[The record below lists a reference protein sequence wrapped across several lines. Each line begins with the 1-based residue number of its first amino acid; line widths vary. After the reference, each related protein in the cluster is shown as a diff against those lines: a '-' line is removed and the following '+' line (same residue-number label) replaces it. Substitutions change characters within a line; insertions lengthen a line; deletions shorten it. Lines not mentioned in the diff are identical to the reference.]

1 MILYNKYYKVV
12 NNIET
17 ANIIFYLFFKDI
29 KFLIL
34 HSYLELNMVMIL
46 FYQAEVLLTTQN
58 PQKQFFLD

>member
-1 MILYNKYYKVV
+1 MEVKTKKCDKK
-12 NNIET
+12 
-17 ANIIFYLFFKDI
+17 IIFYLFFKDI

-46 FYQAEVLLTTQN
+46 FYQVEALLITQN